1 MRKIFLWV
9 LLIIL
14 IVLVFGAGIYFNNEI
29 YSYIG
34 GLNKN
39 IEDFKKTELGNLINQ
54 VGNEVLNPLPLKVN
68 NPFYNVVLTSE
79 KVFLET
85 NIQRNINGLMP
96 LSRNSILDKSA
107 LAKANDMFK
116 NQYFEHNS
124 PTGVTPAE
132 LVKSFGYDYITTG
145 ENLIL
150 GNFDSEYKLVEAWM
164 NSPGHRANILNNRY
178 TEVGL
183 AVVKGTYNG
192 HITWIGVQEFGLP
205 LSACNQPD
213 IDLKNQID
221 ILKVKLDNLSLQIEA
236 KKQEIDNVVSNNKKY
251 NSLVLEYNNMIK
263 DYENSANQIK
273 ILITKYNN
281 EVSIFNKCVAGS
293 N

>member
-1 MRKIFLWV
+1 MNKIFLGI
-9 LLIIL
+9 LSIIL

-29 YSYIG
+29 YSFFG
-34 GLNKN
+34 GINKN
-39 IEDFKKTELGNLINQ
+39 IEDFKKTEIGNLINQ
-54 VGNEVLNPLPLKVN
+54 VGNEVLNPSPLKVN
-68 NPFYNVVLTSE
+68 NPFKNVVLTSE

-85 NIQRNINGLMP
+85 NIQRNINGFLP
-96 LSRNSILDKSA
+96 LSRNAVLDKSA

-124 PTGVTPAE
+124 PSGVSPAE
-132 LVKSFGYDYITTG
+132 LVKSFGYNYIVTG

-164 NSPGHRANILNNRY
+164 NSPGHRANILNKRY
-178 TEVGL
+178 TEVGI

-192 HITWIGVQEFGLP
+192 QTTWIGVQEFGLP
-205 LSACNQPD
+205 LSACTKPD

-221 ILKVKLDNLSLQIEA
+221 ILKVKIDNLSLQIEQ
-236 KKQEIDNVVSNNKKY
+236 KKQEIDSISSNAKKF
-251 NSLVLEYNNMIK
+251 NMLAKEYNDLIRE
-263 DYENSANQIK
+263 YENLANQIK

-281 EVSIFNKCVAGS
+281 EVSIFNNCVAGS